1 MRDLFRLNV
10 IKADAL
16 VDKLTTLMKQSKDL
30 DATELYTRLVS
41 HLAFS
46 GAQMSDLVVGALL
59 MQLQKNAF
67 NSNREF
73 QKL

>member
-10 IKADAL
+10 IKADTL

-46 GAQMSDLVVGALL
+46 GAQMSD
-59 MQLQKNAF
+59 
-67 NSNREF
+67 
-73 QKL
+73 

>member
-1 MRDLFRLNV
+1 MRDLFRLNM
-10 IKADAL
+10 IKADTL

-46 GAQMSDLVVGALL
+46 GAQMSDQVVGALL